1 MLAQQREFFPQ
12 LVFHLDAVQ
21 VRRNRQTLDHIFA
34 KENAMVLLHIDQ
46 LNRKHV
52 NRAFDLVPGHE
63 QGRRLLL
70 RIPPFHGRGKSLQC
84 RE

>member
-34 KENAMVLLHIDQ
+34 KEGWRQKVGTFAEVTYPSLDAASLALMVQNKD
-46 LNRKHV
+46 NE
-52 NRAFDLVPGHE
+52 G
-63 QGRRLLL
+63 
-70 RIPPFHGRGKSLQC
+70 
-84 RE
+84 